1 LHYRHVNQGERYQT
15 AEMEANDR
23 RYRATVPASYTGSPY
38 PLQYY
43 FELKE
48 SPDKAL
54 LYPGFGPDLMNQPY
68 FVVRRG

>member
-1 LHYRHVNQGERYQT
+1 VNQSERYQT
-15 AEMEANDR
+15 AEMEAGDK
-23 RYRATVPASYTGSPY
+23 RYRATIPAAYTESPY

-48 SPDKAL
+48 SPEKAV
-54 LYPGFGPDLMNQPY
+54 LYPGFASELTNQPY